1 MSRNFEDAYKAEVQL
16 NIPDLW
22 DRIESALPEK
32 TALPETATVHKTTEN
47 GKEETK
53 EGITNF
59 NHKSKKK
66 KKPYTWMKWAS
77 LAAAALFM
85 VILLPAVAGL
95 GILGVLGSSS
105 SDMAANESLAAPEVI
120 YQDVKEEAPNEI
132 MTDAEYNMAEGA
144 EEEYVTM
151 DGAAESWE
159 EDERPAPATD
169 ESVSQAENVLMSDER
184 TVLAMGMKA
193 KVVGCERSSEESIY
207 CRMWLEIPEEAYETF
222 AECEFFANGRLEVRY
237 YYDDNNFVPE
247 GGNIYKFD
255 IIEVGGGSWLVAK
268 VPGEN

>member
-1 MSRNFEDAYKAEVQL
+1 MSRNFEEAYKAEVQL

-32 TALPETATVHKTTEN
+32 KVSSEQTTVSKKAEN
-47 GKEETK
+47 EPVVMKEVT
-53 EGITNF
+53 TNF

-66 KKPYTWMKWAS
+66 SRAWMKWAS

-85 VILLPAVAGL
+85 VILLPAIAGL

-105 SDMAANESLAAPEVI
+105 SDMAANESAAAPEMM
-120 YQDVKEEAPNEI
+120 YQDVKEEPMEEI
-132 MTDAEYNMAEGA
+132 TTDAEYNMTEGA
-144 EEEYVTM
+144 VEEFVTM
-151 DGAAESWE
+151 DSAAESWE
-159 EDERPAPATD
+159 EGECAAPTV
-169 ESVSQAENVLMSDER
+169 EENASPEENALMSDER

-193 KVVGCERSSEESIY
+193 KVVGCEWSSDQSIY

-222 AECEFFANGRLEVRY
+222 AECEFFVNGQLEVRY
-237 YYDDNNFVPE
+237 YYDDIHSVPE
-247 GGNIYKFD
+247 GGNTYKFD

-268 VPGEN
+268 LPDEN